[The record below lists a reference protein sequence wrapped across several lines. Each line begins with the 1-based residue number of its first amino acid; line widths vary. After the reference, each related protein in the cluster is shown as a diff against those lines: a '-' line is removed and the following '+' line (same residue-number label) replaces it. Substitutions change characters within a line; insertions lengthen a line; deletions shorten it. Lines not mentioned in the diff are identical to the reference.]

1 MRCPYCNYELTDD
14 AIYCDNCDNLING
27 AVPNTAV
34 PKQNKA
40 VPIQNKA
47 PGFFESYILMWK
59 NYANFNGRTRRR
71 ECWLALLCSLSLMS
85 ILLILIYAAYNIF
98 NEVGSFLKLDLGFS
112 ILTFIALAFMSGGIP
127 ALYVIAAFIPTLSL
141 LTRRLH
147 DSGHSG
153 KWLIVPILCNTFL
166 NVLFGGSLRLL
177 TSDSEY
183 LLAFLNQTDY
193 TNVLAIFKYA
203 LIIVNVGFGIAIF
216 IMALF
221 DSQKGINKYG
231 ESSKYPNDNTELS
244 QCGLTSPP
252 TGVQPDSSD
261 SQNTDTDVI
270 NDKNNIK
277 IN

>member
-27 AVPNTAV
+27 AVPNKAVPNTAV
-34 PKQNKA
+34 PTQD
-40 VPIQNKA
+40 KA

-59 NYANFNGRTRRR
+59 NYAKFSGRTRRR

-98 NEVGSFLKLDLGFS
+98 IEADSFLKFDLGFS
-112 ILTFIALAFMSGGIP
+112 ILTFIALAFMLGLIP

-203 LIIVNVGFGIAIF
+203 LIIVNVGFSIAIF

-277 IN
+277 TN

>member
-27 AVPNTAV
+27 AVPIKAVPNTAV
-34 PKQNKA
+34 PTQD
-40 VPIQNKA
+40 KA

-98 NEVGSFLKLDLGFS
+98 IEADSFLKFDLGFS
-112 ILTFIALAFMSGGIP
+112 ILTFIALAFMLGLIP

-203 LIIVNVGFGIAIF
+203 LIIVNVGFSIAIF

-277 IN
+277 TN